1 MEKAQKLIIDGYNL
15 IHADEGLRRTACKDL
30 QGAREKLIE
39 LLKQYLKGRRVQI
52 TVVFDGHGGL
62 ANAESVVP
70 GKLQALFSAGE
81 ETADELII
89 ATVRRSSSPR
99 SFVVVSSDMAHIGR
113 TARSMGCEVIGSK
126 RFLDRL
132 VAGES
137 RTGDGGRTKTR
148 GDLGDT
154 DYWLKRFGEKGEN
167 ADDTE

>member
-15 IHADEGLRRTACKDL
+15 IYTDEGLRRTACRDL
-30 QGAREKLIE
+30 QGAREKLMV

-52 TVVFDGHGGL
+52 TVVFDGRGGL

-70 GKLQALFSAGE
+70 GKLQVLFSAGN
-81 ETADELII
+81 ETADDLII

-113 TARSMGCEVIGSK
+113 EARSMGCEVIGSK

-132 VAGES
+132 TA
-137 RTGDGGRTKTR
+137 GGRGAGDEERVKKSR
-148 GDLGDT
+148 DLGDT
-154 DYWLKRFGEKGEN
+154 DYWLNRFSEDGEKP
-167 ADDTE
+167 DDTE